1 MHRAHVSADPSASH
15 SGSQDSNKGGGGEGE
30 ASVRG
35 VTLSAP
41 HHLAP
46 LAPIES
52 SSYRRSSSG
61 YHSVE
66 SDSLPASPRVVAAT
80 QTPSPPAQALQHAR
94 ASFAGEKLVSQA
106 NFAVHPHSW
115 LGDETGAMQ
124 ALAFGQDLRR
134 IGDDYNDY
142 ILRRGARPA
151 AGVHNWLP
159 LPHFHQDPGF
169 LFCAG
174 VACIVI
180 IWYSCGG
187 DPPGRGEPPWG

>member
-1 MHRAHVSADPSASH
+1 MHRAHVSADPSASR
-15 SGSQDSNKGGGGEGE
+15 SGSQDTKEGGGGEGG
-30 ASVRG
+30 ASGGG
-35 VTLSAP
+35 VARSPLR
-41 HHLAP
+41 HLAP
-46 LAPIES
+46 LPPTDN

-66 SDSLPASPRVVAAT
+66 GDSLPASPRAVAAT

-94 ASFAGEKLVSQA
+94 SRLAEEFVSQA
-106 NFAVHPHSW
+106 NFTVHPHSW
-115 LGDETGAMQ
+115 LGDEMGAMQ
-124 ALAFGQDLRR
+124 AVEFGQHLQR

-169 LFCAG
+169 LLCVG
-174 VACIVI
+174 LACFVI
-180 IWYSCGG
+180 IWYCGG
-187 DPPGRGEPPWG
+187 DPPGRGEPPRG